1 MPFLGPGAG
10 AGILTV
16 VGLLVMTPAVSAGP
30 LQDLISAAED
40 GDTVT
45 PPPGLYEEHIIINK
59 AIVLDGTSGVII
71 DGGGTGTVVELLTD
85 KATLKNFTIRNSGRL
100 HNALDAALRVK
111 GSNNVIKDLKI
122 ENALFGIDVNGG
134 GHNIIRRND
143 ISSKDMPLEL
153 MGDSIR
159 LWYSHF
165 NRVEDNIIHATRDFA
180 VWYSHENVISG
191 NDIHHTRYGVHFMYA
206 HQNQVS
212 DNEIADC
219 VVGIFMMYSN
229 DITIARNRLLR
240 SWGASGMGMGLKE
253 SSGIRAFG
261 NEIIGNA
268 VGLFLDLSPY
278 DPEATNEFEQNQV
291 AYNGIGVEFTADW
304 ESNVFAENSFNANFT
319 QVAVRGGGTALR
331 ESWKGNHWD
340 DFAGF
345 DEDRDGRGDSP
356 FEIYSY
362 ADRLWMENREANF
375 FRGGFAL
382 EALDFLERL
391 APFSEPRLLLR
402 EERPLVLAPAA
413 DEAAKPKDAL
423 EMLLQ

>member
-1 MPFLGPGAG
+1 M
-10 AGILTV
+10 
-16 VGLLVMTPAVSAGP
+16 LLVLLAGPALAGP
-30 LQDLISAAED
+30 LQDLVTAAKD
-40 GDTVT
+40 GDTVM
-45 PPPGLYEEHIIINK
+45 PPPGIYEEHLVIDK
-59 AIVLDGTSGVII
+59 AIVLDGQNAVII
-71 DGGGTGTVVELLTD
+71 DGGGKGTVVELLSD
-85 KATLKNFTIRNSGRL
+85 KATLKNLTIRNSGRL

-122 ENALFGIDVNGG
+122 ENSLFGIDVSKGD
-134 GHNIIRRND
+134 HNVIRRND

-165 NRVEDNIIHATRDFA
+165 NRVEDNYIHATRDFA
-180 VWYSHENVISG
+180 VWYSHDNVISG
-191 NDIHHTRYGVHFMYA
+191 NRIHHTRYGVHFMYA
-206 HQNQVS
+206 HENEVRN
-212 DNEIADC
+212 NEIADC
-219 VVGIFMMYSN
+219 VVGVFLMYSN
-229 DITIARNRLLR
+229 DIIITRNKLLR

-261 NEIIGNA
+261 NEIVGNA
-268 VGLFLDLSPY
+268 VGIFLDLSPY

-291 AYNGIGVEFTADW
+291 AYNGIGVEFSTDW
-304 ESNVFAENSFNANFT
+304 EANVFAKNDFNANFS
-319 QVAVRGGGTALR
+319 QISVRGGGTALR
-331 ESWKGNHWD
+331 ESWQGNHWD

-382 EALDFLERL
+382 EALDFVERL
-391 APFSEPRLLLR
+391 APFSEPKLLLR
-402 EERPLVLAPAA
+402 EQFPFIVASVLE
-413 DEAAKPKDAL
+413 EAEKPKDAL